1 MKPIWLYMKK
11 LHQFAGKKLYLNMLG
26 IMIVSSFEGAG
37 LLVLVPLLGIIGLF
51 DMQSASLP
59 FVPQVS
65 VWLGELPKGLLLAA
79 VLALFIGINVGQ
91 GLLQRQQTNHG
102 FALLQSFVTKLRMD
116 IYQALLQ
123 SNWAFF
129 LGKRKSDFNHI
140 LSSELSRVNQG
151 VQLSLRLVTTV
162 IFTLV
167 QIGLAFYLSYQLTLL
182 ILICGGLLSL
192 FSRKYTRGARSLGTR
207 LTELSQ
213 SYVAGITDHF
223 NGIKE
228 IKSNR
233 LEESHLSWFSKL
245 TQQME
250 HNNVQFVKL
259 QSNSQLLFKSISA
272 LLIAGCVYLSVQVL
286 QVGVAE
292 LTLIV
297 LIFTRLWPKLTLIQ
311 TSMEQIVLTLP
322 AFKSL
327 NDLMKECGAA
337 EEMQLNKHAE
347 RTEQAEQ
354 AEQTKRT
361 QAEPAALKLVHEL
374 VCEDMYYRYGEQDGT
389 YALKHINLRIPANS
403 MTAIVGKSG
412 AGKSTL
418 IDTLIGLIVPQHGA
432 VLLDGVPL
440 DDSNRF
446 AYRSAVSYVSQDP
459 FLFNASIR
467 ENLKL
472 VLPGA
477 TEEQLWK
484 ALAFSAS
491 DAFVRALPQGLD
503 TIVGDRGV
511 RLSGGE
517 RQRIVLARAMLRQP
531 SILVLD
537 EATSSLD
544 SENELKIQQALEQLK
559 GKLTIIVIAHRLSTI
574 RGADQVIVLEE
585 GRIIQQGGYNQ
596 LYRESKGTFS
606 KLLEYQGG
614 GSGEVPG

>member
-1 MKPIWLYMKK
+1 MKPILLYMKK

-26 IMIVSSFEGAG
+26 IMLVSSLEGVG
-37 LLVLVPLLGIIGLF
+37 LLVLIPLLGIIGLF
-51 DMQSASLP
+51 DVQSASLP
-59 FVPQVS
+59 VMPQVS
-65 VWLGELPKGLLLAA
+65 DWLGELPQELLLVA
-79 VLALFIGINVGQ
+79 VLAIFIGINVGQ
-91 GLLQRQQTNHG
+91 GLLQRQQTNQG

-151 VQLSLRLVTTV
+151 MQLSLRLVTTG

-182 ILICGGLLSL
+182 ILVCGGLLSL

-272 LLIAGCVYLSVQVL
+272 LMIAGCVFLSVQVL
-286 QVGVAE
+286 QVGVAQ

-327 NDLMKECGAA
+327 NDLMKECGVA
-337 EEMQLNKHAE
+337 EEIQLNQPAARTERTDE
-347 RTEQAEQ
+347 RTEL
-354 AEQTKRT
+354 
-361 QAEPAALKLVHEL
+361 AALKLAHEL
-374 VCEDMYYRYGEQDGT
+374 VCQDVYYRYREQDET

-432 VLLDGVPL
+432 VLLDGAPL

-472 VLPGA
+472 VLPEA
-477 TEEQLWK
+477 TEKQLWE

-491 DAFVRALPQGLD
+491 DAFVRVLPRGLD

-517 RQRIVLARAMLRQP
+517 RQRIVLARAMLRKP

-574 RGADQVIVLEE
+574 RDADQVIVLEE

-606 KLLEYQGG
+606 KLLEFQAGG
-614 GSGEVPG
+614 PG

>member
-1 MKPIWLYMKK
+1 MKPILLYMKK

-26 IMIVSSFEGAG
+26 IMIVSSLEGVG
-37 LLVLVPLLGIIGLF
+37 LLVLIPLLGIIGLF
-51 DMQSASLP
+51 DVQSASLP
-59 FVPQVS
+59 VVPQVS
-65 VWLGELPKGLLLAA
+65 VWLGELPQELLLAA
-79 VLALFIGINVGQ
+79 VLAIFIGINVGQ
-91 GLLQRQQTNHG
+91 GLLQRQQTNQG

-151 VQLSLRLVTTV
+151 VQLSLRLVTTG

-182 ILICGGLLSL
+182 ILICGGLISL

-272 LLIAGCVYLSVQVL
+272 LMIAGCVFLSVQVL
-286 QVGVAE
+286 QVGVAQ

-337 EEMQLNKHAE
+337 EEMQLNKPADPTE
-347 RTEQAEQ
+347 RTKQAE
-354 AEQTKRT
+354 

-374 VCEDMYYRYGEQDGT
+374 VCQDVYYRYREQDET

-432 VLLDGVPL
+432 VLLDGAPL

-459 FLFNASIR
+459 FLFNVSIR

-477 TEEQLWK
+477 TEEQLWE

-517 RQRIVLARAMLRQP
+517 RQRIVLARAMLRKP

-574 RGADQVIVLEE
+574 RDADQVIVLEE

-596 LYRESKGTFS
+596 LYRESKGMFS
-606 KLLEYQGG
+606 KLLEYQAGG
-614 GSGEVPG
+614 PG

>member
-1 MKPIWLYMKK
+1 MKPIMLYMKK

-26 IMIVSSFEGAG
+26 IMIVSSLEGVG
-37 LLVLVPLLGIIGLF
+37 LLILIPLLGIIGLINV
-51 DMQSASLP
+51 QSVNLP
-59 FVPQVS
+59 VVPQVS
-65 VWLGELPKGLLLAA
+65 HWLGELPQELLLVA
-79 VLALFIGINVGQ
+79 VLALFMGINVGQ
-91 GLLQRQQTNHG
+91 GLLQRQLTNQG

-151 VQLSLRLVTTV
+151 MQLSLRLVTTG
-162 IFTLV
+162 IFTIV
-167 QIGLAFYLSYQLTLL
+167 QIALAFYLSYQLTLL

-259 QSNSQLLFKSISA
+259 QSNSQLIFKSISA
-272 LLIAGCVYLSVQVL
+272 LMIAGCVFLSVQVL
-286 QVGVAE
+286 QVGVAQ

-311 TSMEQIVLTLP
+311 ASMEQIVLTLP

-327 NDLMKECGAA
+327 NDLMEECGVA
-337 EEMQLNKHAE
+337 EELQLNEPVARTE
-347 RTEQAEQ
+347 RTE
-354 AEQTKRT
+354 RT
-361 QAEPAALKLVHEL
+361 EPDALKLAHEL
-374 VCEDMYYRYGEQDGT
+374 VCQDVYYRYREQDKT

-432 VLLDGVPL
+432 VLLDGAPL

-472 VLPGA
+472 VLPEA
-477 TEEQLWK
+477 TEEQLWE

-491 DAFVRALPQGLD
+491 DAFVRALPRGLD

-517 RQRIVLARAMLRQP
+517 RQRIVLARAMLRNP

-574 RGADQVIVLEE
+574 RDADQVIVLEE

-606 KLLEYQGG
+606 KLLEYQAGG
-614 GSGEVPG
+614 PG

>member
-1 MKPIWLYMKK
+1 MKPILLYMKK

-26 IMIVSSFEGAG
+26 IMIVSSLEGVG
-37 LLVLVPLLGIIGLF
+37 LLVLIPLLGIIGLF
-51 DMQSASLP
+51 DVQSASLP
-59 FVPQVS
+59 VVPQVS
-65 VWLGELPKGLLLAA
+65 DWLGELPQELLLAA
-79 VLALFIGINVGQ
+79 VLAIFIGINVGQ
-91 GLLQRQQTNHG
+91 GLLQRQQTNQG

-151 VQLSLRLVTTV
+151 MQLSLRLVTTG

-182 ILICGGLLSL
+182 ILVCGGLLSL

-259 QSNSQLLFKSISA
+259 QSNSQLIFKSISA
-272 LLIAGCVYLSVQVL
+272 LMIAGCVFLSVQVL
-286 QVGVAE
+286 QVGVAQ

-327 NDLMKECGAA
+327 NDLMKECGVA
-337 EEMQLNKHAE
+337 EEMQLNKPAE
-347 RTEQAEQ
+347 RTEQAE
-354 AEQTKRT
+354 
-361 QAEPAALKLVHEL
+361 PAQLKLVHEL
-374 VCEDMYYRYGEQDGT
+374 VCQDVYYRYREQDET

-432 VLLDGVPL
+432 VLLDGAPL

-477 TEEQLWK
+477 TEEQLWE

-606 KLLEYQGG
+606 KLLEYQAGG
-614 GSGEVPG
+614 PMG

>member
-1 MKPIWLYMKK
+1 M
-11 LHQFAGKKLYLNMLG
+11 
-26 IMIVSSFEGAG
+26 
-37 LLVLVPLLGIIGLF
+37 
-51 DMQSASLP
+51 
-59 FVPQVS
+59 
-65 VWLGELPKGLLLAA
+65 
-79 VLALFIGINVGQ
+79 
-91 GLLQRQQTNHG
+91 
-102 FALLQSFVTKLRMD
+102 
-116 IYQALLQ
+116 
-123 SNWAFF
+123 
-129 LGKRKSDFNHI
+129 
-140 LSSELSRVNQG
+140 SSELSRVNQG
-151 VQLSLRLVTTV
+151 VQLSLRLVTTG

-182 ILICGGLLSL
+182 ILICGGLISL

-272 LLIAGCVYLSVQVL
+272 LMIAGCVFLSVQVL
-286 QVGVAE
+286 QVGVAQ

-327 NDLMKECGAA
+327 NDLMKERGAA
-337 EEMQLNKHAE
+337 EEMQLNKPADPTE
-347 RTEQAEQ
+347 RTKQAE
-354 AEQTKRT
+354 

-374 VCEDMYYRYGEQDGT
+374 VCQDVYYRYREQDET

-432 VLLDGVPL
+432 VLLDGAPL

-459 FLFNASIR
+459 FLLMS
-467 ENLKL
+467 
-472 VLPGA
+472 
-477 TEEQLWK
+477 
-484 ALAFSAS
+484 
-491 DAFVRALPQGLD
+491 AFV
-503 TIVGDRGV
+503 
-511 RLSGGE
+511 
-517 RQRIVLARAMLRQP
+517 
-531 SILVLD
+531 
-537 EATSSLD
+537 
-544 SENELKIQQALEQLK
+544 KI
-559 GKLTIIVIAHRLSTI
+559 
-574 RGADQVIVLEE
+574 
-585 GRIIQQGGYNQ
+585 
-596 LYRESKGTFS
+596 
-606 KLLEYQGG
+606 
-614 GSGEVPG
+614 

>member
-1 MKPIWLYMKK
+1 MKPILLYMKK

-26 IMIVSSFEGAG
+26 IMIVSSLEGVG
-37 LLVLVPLLGIIGLF
+37 LLVLIPLLGIIGLF
-51 DMQSASLP
+51 DVQSASLP
-59 FVPQVS
+59 VVPQVS
-65 VWLGELPKGLLLAA
+65 VWLGELPQELLLAA

-91 GLLQRQQTNHG
+91 GLLQRQQTNQG

-151 VQLSLRLVTTV
+151 VQLSLRLVTTG

-272 LLIAGCVYLSVQVL
+272 LMIAGCVFLSVQVL
-286 QVGVAE
+286 QVGVAQ

-327 NDLMKECGAA
+327 NDLMKECGVA
-337 EEMQLNKHAE
+337 EEMQLNKPAE
-347 RTEQAEQ
+347 RTERT
-354 AEQTKRT
+354 EQT
-361 QAEPAALKLVHEL
+361 EPAALKLVHEL
-374 VCEDMYYRYGEQDGT
+374 VCQDVYYRYREQDET

-432 VLLDGVPL
+432 VLLDGAPL

-477 TEEQLWK
+477 TEEQLWE

-517 RQRIVLARAMLRQP
+517 RQRIVLARAMLRKP

-574 RGADQVIVLEE
+574 RDADQVIVLEE

-606 KLLEYQGG
+606 KLLEYQAGG
-614 GSGEVPG
+614 PG